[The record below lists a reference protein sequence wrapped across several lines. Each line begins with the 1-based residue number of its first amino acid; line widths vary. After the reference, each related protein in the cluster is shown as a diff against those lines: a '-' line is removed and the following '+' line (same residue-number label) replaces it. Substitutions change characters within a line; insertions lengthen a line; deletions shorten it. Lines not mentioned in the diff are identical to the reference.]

1 VIQRISRKI
10 EKEKS
15 KSSKSRRSQR
25 VGSRKILNKR
35 KVRKIV
41 KYLVQWKGFTVE
53 HDSWEKKED
62 LENAKEVVVEFEE
75 RRNTEVRRQKK
86 LDVVEEKNFTRE
98 ELLGKYMAKILYG
111 WNNGKFENEY
121 LKKLERN

>member
-1 VIQRISRKI
+1 
-10 EKEKS
+10 
-15 KSSKSRRSQR
+15 
-25 VGSRKILNKR
+25 
-35 KVRKIV
+35 V